1 MRVPRRRRVRH
12 GQRFGTQAEAEAW
25 GTDREAEVASRAQA
39 DPRQPFGPYA
49 LRWLASRVVETTT
62 EATDRGRMTKH
73 VLPAWQSVPL
83 DGIRASAVQAWVKQ
97 LTTSGLAPATVRS
110 CHNLL
115 AGVLAAAVR
124 DGLIGGNP
132 ARGVQLPATPP
143 GREIY
148 LSRAEVDE
156 VAAAMADEVDRAVLL
171 TLAYCGLRWGELA
184 GLRRSRLAP
193 DLATLRIVETLVEIG
208 GRFSRKPY
216 PKSRRARTV
225 PVPQRLRGVLD
236 VHLCAHSSGADLPMF
251 TNGAGQPLSRHQ
263 WPRTAFRPAVAS
275 ALGRAD
281 VRVHDLRH
289 SYASWLVHAGIGL
302 YQIATLL
309 GHADPATTARY
320 AHLQP
325 DAFGPALSALD
336 GDPDRD

>member
-1 MRVPRRRRVRH
+1 
-12 GQRFGTQAEAEAW
+12 
-25 GTDREAEVASRAQA
+25 
-39 DPRQPFGPYA
+39 
-49 LRWLASRVVETTT
+49 
-62 EATDRGRMTKH
+62 MTKH
-73 VLPAWQSVPL
+73 ILPAWQSVPL

-115 AGVLAAAVR
+115 AGALEAAVR
-124 DGLIGGNP
+124 DRLINGNP
-132 ARGVQLPATPP
+132 ARAVQLPATPP
-143 GREIY
+143 GREVY
-148 LSRAEVDE
+148 LSPAEVDQ
-156 VAAAMADEVDRAVLL
+156 VAAAMANDIDRAVLL

-193 DLATLRIVETLVEIG
+193 DLSTVRVVETVVEVG
-208 GRFSRKPY
+208 GVFSRKPY
-216 PKSRRARTV
+216 PKGRRARTV

-236 VHLCAHSSGADLPMF
+236 GHLCAHHPSGGDLLVF
-251 TNGAGQPLSRHQ
+251 TNGAGEPLSRHQ
-263 WPRTAFRPAVAS
+263 WPRRAFQPAVAS
-275 ALGRAD
+275 ALGRTD

-289 SYASWLVHAGIGL
+289 SYASWLVQAGVGL
-302 YQIATLL
+302 YQVAALL

-325 DAFGPALSALD
+325 DAFGPTLSALD